1 MKIYNSE
8 TGIKEEF
15 KPLKK
20 GEVSLYVCGMTVY
33 DSCHIGHARTVL
45 SFDVFVR
52 FFKFIG
58 FKVKYVRNITDVDD
72 KIIDKAANQKMPF
85 NKISEQFIREM
96 HDDFTALNMLPPST
110 EPKVTENMKEI
121 IQMISDLEES
131 GFAYSVD
138 DSDVFFDIKKFP
150 EYGNLSKRV
159 QEELESG
166 SRIKIDNKK
175 NNPNDFV
182 LWKVTD
188 EEPCWDSKWGKGR
201 PGWHIECSAMSNK
214 FLGKNFDIHGG
225 GLDLKFPHHENEI
238 AQSKCATG
246 GDFANYWM
254 HVAPLNIDG
263 KKMSKSLGNFHS
275 IKEVLNKYHPE
286 VIRMF
291 FLLSHYRNPINY
303 SFELI
308 DEAKII
314 LDKLYDSL
322 QDLDLSSKKIDDE
335 LKKSFIKVM
344 QDDFNS
350 SQAIKILQ
358 NIAQEI
364 NSSKQSN
371 SVNASDKANT
381 LISLGEVLGILQHSP
396 ENYFQF
402 GVDNEFS
409 SEDIQKLIEER
420 NKARLSKDFSKADS
434 IRDKLLSKNIIL
446 EDKEGKTFWKKLS

>member
-1 MKIYNSE
+1 
-8 TGIKEEF
+8 
-15 KPLKK
+15 
-20 GEVSLYVCGMTVY
+20 
-33 DSCHIGHARTVL
+33 
-45 SFDVFVR
+45 
-52 FFKFIG
+52 
-58 FKVKYVRNITDVDD
+58 
-72 KIIDKAANQKMPF
+72 
-85 NKISEQFIREM
+85 
-96 HDDFTALNMLPPST
+96 
-110 EPKVTENMKEI
+110 
-121 IQMISDLEES
+121 
-131 GFAYSVD
+131 
-138 DSDVFFDIKKFP
+138 
-150 EYGNLSKRV
+150 
-159 QEELESG
+159 
-166 SRIKIDNKK
+166 
-175 NNPNDFV
+175 
-182 LWKVTD
+182 
-188 EEPCWDSKWGKGR
+188 
-201 PGWHIECSAMSNK
+201 
-214 FLGKNFDIHGG
+214 
-225 GLDLKFPHHENEI
+225 
-238 AQSKCATG
+238 
-246 GDFANYWM
+246 
-254 HVAPLNIDG
+254 
-263 KKMSKSLGNFHS
+263 
-275 IKEVLNKYHPE
+275 
-286 VIRMF
+286 MF

-381 LISLGEVLGILQHSP
+381 LISLGEVLGILQHPP

-434 IRDKLLSKNIIL
+434 IRNKLLSKNIIL
-446 EDKEGKTFWKKLS
+446 EDKEGKTSWKKLS

>member
-1 MKIYNSE
+1 M
-8 TGIKEEF
+8 
-15 KPLKK
+15 
-20 GEVSLYVCGMTVY
+20 C
-33 DSCHIGHARTVL
+33 
-45 SFDVFVR
+45 
-52 FFKFIG
+52 
-58 FKVKYVRNITDVDD
+58 
-72 KIIDKAANQKMPF
+72 
-85 NKISEQFIREM
+85 IR
-96 HDDFTALNMLPPST
+96 D
-110 EPKVTENMKEI
+110 
-121 IQMISDLEES
+121 
-131 GFAYSVD
+131 
-138 DSDVFFDIKKFP
+138 
-150 EYGNLSKRV
+150 R
-159 QEELESG
+159 
-166 SRIKIDNKK
+166 
-175 NNPNDFV
+175 
-182 LWKVTD
+182 
-188 EEPCWDSKWGKGR
+188 
-201 PGWHIECSAMSNK
+201 
-214 FLGKNFDIHGG
+214 
-225 GLDLKFPHHENEI
+225 

-263 KKMSKSLGNFHS
+263 RKMSKSLGNFHS

-364 NSSKQSN
+364 NSSKKSN

-402 GVDNEFS
+402 GVDNKFS